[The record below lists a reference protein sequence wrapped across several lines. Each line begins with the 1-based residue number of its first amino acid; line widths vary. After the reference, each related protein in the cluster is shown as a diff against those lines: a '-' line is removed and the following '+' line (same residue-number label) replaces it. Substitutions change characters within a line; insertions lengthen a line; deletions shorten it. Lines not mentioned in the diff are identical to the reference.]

1 MRPQEVT
8 LPRAP
13 FFLVKMGEFGWFWLK
28 GVKFLN
34 FMLEKYVI

>member
-13 FFLVKMGEFGWFWLK
+13 FFLVKMGEFGRFWLN
-28 GVKFLN
+28 GVKSLN
-34 FMLEKYVI
+34 FMPKKYVI

>member
-13 FFLVKMGEFGWFWLK
+13 FFWRKMGDFGRFWLN

-34 FMLEKYVI
+34 FMPKKYVI